1 MVTCLK
7 CNGENGSE
15 AIFCVHCGNN
25 ICNDS
30 ISKSAESDEPTEDAA
45 QIEPKPIQAI
55 SIAKGRNGSIE
66 LYQDKVTIK
75 RKGALA
81 FLTQGLKGD
90 KDIRLTQVSA
100 VQFKNA
106 GIMTSGYLQLTVTGG
121 NESRGGLF
129 AGVNDEN
136 TVMFL
141 KKNQP
146 EFIKIKKDIESKLSL
161 IDSAQTVNAGTTSN
175 LDELEK
181 LASLRDKDIITEDEF
196 NLKKKQL
203 LGL

>member
-7 CNGENGSE
+7 CNGENESE

-66 LYQDKVTIK
+66 LYEDKVTIK
-75 RKGALA
+75 RKSALA
-81 FLTQGLKGD
+81 F
-90 KDIRLTQVSA
+90 LTQVSA